1 MQMTAKPR
9 YYRARLRQIGKR
21 AEPPAPA
28 PAIEAGALYRT
39 LIDRNFSPEMAAG
52 LCADRWL

>member
-1 MQMTAKPR
+1 MPMTAKPR
-9 YYRARLRQIGKR
+9 YYRARPVSRKR

-28 PAIEAGALYRT
+28 PIDTASRYRT
-39 LIDRNFSPEMAAG
+39 LIDLNFSPETAAG